1 MKRLSLLAVWA
12 AITFL
17 KPQVIL
23 GIDFHQKELEKE
35 IINRLVLKHTTHQDR
50 NLYYIGILKEIK
62 SGKEISDVGN
72 QFIEDNYLYLDYF
85 TKDLNS
91 SFLKNRD
98 QSNEEPDAVK
108 QEFNEYVNRNKES
121 LKPFV
126 ELFGLFLNSKGHGLT
141 GFAVKPIKKEFTLA
155 QMKAIAVRN
164 IFPNRM
170 TRSGRPAVKI
180 CVAGEGYK
188 DYPDRNKH
196 LEAFSFESVMNG
208 LKKGKLD
215 KKIEGFMNIVG
226 KLKFSTDND
235 AAIKRAQGACWW
247 FFFHDKDFE
256 KLLLDSYNKKK
267 DYLPFVITID

>member
-1 MKRLSLLAVWA
+1 MKRLLILAVWA
-12 AITFL
+12 AINFL
-17 KPQVIL
+17 DSPVIL

-35 IINRLVLKHTTHQDR
+35 IINRLVLKHSTHQNR
-50 NLYYIGILKEIK
+50 NFYYIEILNEIK
-62 SGKEISDVGN
+62 SGKEISDLGN

-91 SFLKNRD
+91 SFFKNRD

-108 QEFNEYVNRNKES
+108 QEFNEYLKKNKES
-121 LKPFV
+121 LKPFI
-126 ELFGLFLNSKGHGLT
+126 ELFRLFLKSRGHGLT
-141 GFAVKPIKKEFTLA
+141 GFAGEPKIKEFTFV
-155 QMKAIAVRN
+155 QMKAVAVRN
-164 IFPNRM
+164 IFPNKM
-170 TRSGRPAVKI
+170 TASGRPGVKI
-180 CVAGEGYK
+180 CVAGEGYN

-235 AAIKRAQGACWW
+235 TAIKRAQGAFWW
-247 FFFHDKDFE
+247 FFFNDKDFE
-256 KLLLDSYNKKK
+256 KLLLDSYKSKK
-267 DYLPFVITID
+267 DYLPFVIIID